1 MKSNVLLASFVAAV
15 SLHGAAFAQAA
26 PEPAGDKPAEATIS
40 APASAAS
47 STDAAIAAPE
57 KSRPKARRQVAAPAP
72 APEPSAMGRFT
83 DFFRGGSNS
92 SAQPNVQASAQPDP
106 RANARPASANA
117 QGQNASQF
125 MLQRA
130 ASSYSTSSNALGFGL
145 YRVVPK
151 ETVAFKERHAPGT
164 ILVRQREKRLYYVNG
179 DGTAIRY
186 AIAVGREGAA
196 WAGTSSVSDK
206 REWPGWTPTPAILAK
221 QPDLPRHVDGG
232 PANPMGARA
241 LYLGQTMYRI
251 HGTNEPWRIGEEA
264 SSGCIR
270 MTNDDVVDL
279 YNRTRLGAT
288 VIVTR

>member
-1 MKSNVLLASFVAAV
+1 MKSNVLLASLITAI
-15 SLHGAAFAQAA
+15 SLQSGALAQAA
-26 PEPAGDKPAEATIS
+26 PEPAGDKPAEA
-40 APASAAS
+40 ASAAP
-47 STDAAIAAPE
+47 AAAEPSIVAPE
-57 KSRPKARRQVAAPAP
+57 QKSKPKVRRQAAPAP
-72 APEPSAMGRFT
+72 APEPSGTSYFSN
-83 DFFRGGSNS
+83 FFRGN
-92 SAQPNVQASAQPDP
+92 AAPAPEP
-106 RANARPASANA
+106 RGPRSASANP
-117 QGQNASQF
+117 QSQDVSQF
-125 MLQRA
+125 MLRRA

-145 YRVVPK
+145 YRITPREVVS
-151 ETVAFKERHAPGT
+151 FKERHAPGT

-196 WAGTSSVSDK
+196 WAGTAPVSDK
-206 REWPGWTPTPAILAK
+206 REWPDWTPTANILAK
-221 QPDLPRHVDGG
+221 QPDLPRHVEGG

-270 MTNDDVVDL
+270 LTNDDIVDL

>member
-1 MKSNVLLASFVAAV
+1 MKSNVLLASLIAAI
-15 SLHGAAFAQAA
+15 SLQTGALGAGRSGAHRQHAGRAPQRPRPGTLDCRPRAEGQAEERQAA
-26 PEPAGDKPAEATIS
+26 
-40 APASAAS
+40 
-47 STDAAIAAPE
+47 
-57 KSRPKARRQVAAPAP
+57 ARRSGAGTL
-72 APEPSAMGRFT
+72 ERRTTSAN
-83 DFFRGGSNS
+83 FFRGNS
-92 SAQPNVQASAQPDP
+92 ARAGGHAADPPSAT
-106 RANARPASANA
+106 RAPPARTRS
-117 QGQNASQF
+117 GQSASQF

-145 YRVVPK
+145 YRVTPR

-196 WAGTSSVSDK
+196 WSGTSSVSDK
-206 REWPGWTPTPAILAK
+206 REWPDWTPTPNILAK
-221 QPDLPRHVDGG
+221 QPDLPRHVEGG
-232 PANPMGARA
+232 PANPLGARA

-270 MTNDDVVDL
+270 LTNDDIVDL

>member
-1 MKSNVLLASFVAAV
+1 MKSNVLLASLITAISLQSGALAHAA
-15 SLHGAAFAQAA
+15 SDA
-26 PEPAGDKPAEATIS
+26 AGDKPAEATS
-40 APASAAS
+40 AAPAAAEPS
-47 STDAAIAAPE
+47 IAAPE
-57 KSRPKARRQVAAPAP
+57 QKARPKKRQTAAPTSAPAAAPEPSATNYFSNFFRGNAAP
-72 APEPSAMGRFT
+72 APEP
-83 DFFRGGSNS
+83 RG
-92 SAQPNVQASAQPDP
+92 P
-106 RANARPASANA
+106 RSASANP
-117 QGQNASQF
+117 QGVSQF

-145 YRVVPK
+145 YRITPR
-151 ETVAFKERHAPGT
+151 ETVSFREKHAPGT

-206 REWPGWTPTPAILAK
+206 REWPDWTPTANILAK
-221 QPDLPRHVDGG
+221 QPDLPRHVEGG

-270 MTNDDVVDL
+270 LTNDDIVDL

>member
-1 MKSNVLLASFVAAV
+1 MKLLVVFASLMAAG
-15 SLHGAAFAQAA
+15 SLPSGALAQAA
-26 PEPAGDKPAEATIS
+26 SEPATEKHAAATTA
-40 APASAAS
+40 APASTAS
-47 STDAAIAAPE
+47 DAAPTIVAPE
-57 KSRPKARRQVAAPAP
+57 KAKPKAKRQAAPAP
-72 APEPSAMGRFT
+72 APEPSAMGRFNN
-83 DFFRGGSNS
+83 FFRGGSATDAGTGRPAPYATS
-92 SAQPNVQASAQPDP
+92 RTASAGGPD
-106 RANARPASANA
+106 
-117 QGQNASQF
+117 ASQY
-125 MLQRA
+125 MQHKA
-130 ASSYSTSSNALGFGL
+130 NSSYSTSANALGFGL
-145 YRVVPK
+145 YRITPK
-151 ETVAFKERHAPGT
+151 EVVQFREKFAAGT

-196 WAGTSSVSDK
+196 WSGTSTVSDK
-206 REWPGWTPTPAILAK
+206 REWPGWTPTPDILRR

-232 PANPMGARA
+232 PANPLGARA

>member
-1 MKSNVLLASFVAAV
+1 MTSKVLLASLIAAI
-15 SLHGAAFAQAA
+15 SLQGAVLAQAA
-26 PEPAGDKPAEATIS
+26 SDAAEKKPAEAS
-40 APASAAS
+40 APASAAAEPS
-47 STDAAIAAPE
+47 IVAPE
-57 KSRPKARRQVAAPAP
+57 QKAKPKKRQAAPAP
-72 APEPSAMGRFT
+72 AQDPAPTNSFSN
-83 DFFRGGSNS
+83 FFRGNAAPAPEARGPRS
-92 SAQPNVQASAQPDP
+92 ASAAP
-106 RANARPASANA
+106 N
-117 QGQNASQF
+117 GQSASQY
-125 MLQRA
+125 MMQRA
-130 ASSYSTSSNALGFGL
+130 TSSYSTSSNALGFGL
-145 YRVVPK
+145 YRIVPR
-151 ETVAFKERHAPGT
+151 ETVQFRERHAAGT

-206 REWPGWTPTPAILAK
+206 REWPDWTPTANILAR
-221 QPDLPRHVDGG
+221 QPDLPRHVEGG
-232 PANPMGARA
+232 PANPLGARA

-270 MTNDDVVDL
+270 LTNDDIVDL